1 MRYEAE
7 VRHDRRY
14 LRRAPFRH
22 RRLLFPHN
30 AAVRRQQHPAH
41 CVQHP
46 DGLCLRAGG
55 GQSGK
60 EVRLCVCLPALR
72 AGSGVFAAW
81 RAGAACG
88 QRAQLPGLHR
98 ADAREHARPAGRTLA
113 RRGGCAAVEGE
124 KAGGGVFRLCC
135 AVLCCQALPRF
146 PPLGDQSRD
155 SGLLLL
161 AVRDDRVHAGEL
173 SRGRVQL

>member
-1 MRYEAE
+1 MEERKAWLDNIRWMTIVLVVIYHVFYYYHNIGIDPMFKA
-7 VRHDRRY
+7 
-14 LRRAPFRH
+14 LAPN
-22 RRLLFPHN
+22 P
-30 AAVRRQQHPAH
+30 
-41 CVQHP
+41 
-46 DGLCLRAGG
+46 
-55 GQSGK
+55 
-60 EVRLCVCLPALR
+60 
-72 AGSGVFAAW
+72 
-81 RAGAACG
+81 
-88 QRAQLPGLHR
+88 
-98 ADAREHARPAGRTLA
+98 
-113 RRGGCAAVEGE
+113 AVEGE